1 MSKTTWV
8 RAVEIVD
15 KHNLFDVLGTRVAHA
30 VRNAIYNALEKV
42 YANGVKR
49 GAKKEHKREF
59 REAFTPKDWC
69 PPHFGHYIGHTD
81 PGPQEKWKHL
91 VFTFHDENGPVMFEK
106 WMDTTKPGALHINGV
121 AIPLKKQTSPAPPPQ
136 FDEEKVRGLI
146 KEQAEICR
154 LTENLGTTKTH
165 IASLRRQLF
174 EARKPTFDA
183 EKVRGL
189 MVLYGHN
196 KWQEGRQFGP
206 NENSFM
212 SCADFFKRAEYYHN
226 RLLTALGL
234 DKGE

>member
-183 EKVRGL
+183 EKVYQALRRTIAAAKWLGHQEAVRGMYIVTARVDL
-189 MVLYGHN
+189 EHERN
-196 KWQEGRQFGP
+196 
-206 NENSFM
+206 
-212 SCADFFKRAEYYHN
+212 A
-226 RLLTALGL
+226 LLAALGL
-234 DKGE
+234 GAKEM